1 MASIDS
7 AKDNMQTDADEAR
20 NRRNQ
25 IKPADSD
32 DSDGP
37 FKKGSSADD
46 SDASDRESSP
56 KHTVSAQPI
65 ASLSGSAPHSVAQC
79 LIHCFM
85 MLCHTHC
92 LTVALTLRTA
102 SLTASLSH

>member
-1 MASIDS
+1 
-7 AKDNMQTDADEAR
+7 MQTDADEAR

-37 FKKGSSADD
+37 FKKGSSEDD
-46 SDASDRESSP
+46 SDASGCESSP

-65 ASLSGSAPHSVAQC
+65 ASLNGLAPHSVAQR
-79 LIHCFM
+79 LIHCFRM
-85 MLCHTHC
+85 FCLTRC
-92 LTVALTLRTA
+92 LTVGLTLRTA
-102 SLTASLSH
+102 